1 MRMTPLR
8 YSHPL
13 ASLAAVAAMAALAT
27 LAACSSQQLYEA
39 GQGWQRQECEKILD
53 AQERGRCIAATR
65 NSYDSYKRQSEAKP

>member
-1 MRMTPLR
+1 MTPLR
-8 YSHPL
+8 HSHPL
-13 ASLAAVAAMAALAT
+13 ASLAAMAVAAMAALAT

-65 NSYDSYKRQSEAKP
+65 NSYDSYKRQTEAKP